1 MSDVLDQIL
10 THGLE
15 RLAERGV
22 PDDGP
27 IALPVRPLGRPNTRP
42 SLRLVAAAATVVA
55 LIVGAVALASR
66 NTAPDT
72 QAAGPEATATR
83 LDLPPIELAR
93 DARGW
98 VVGDQFVVW
107 GGRTGLLPPREI
119 STEVS
124 GEPARG
130 AILDLDGLTWRDLP
144 EPPLSGRIRPASAVI
159 GDQIYVLGGLIPEQ
173 GAASDGARYDVSDG
187 SWEPIADPPPDV
199 CPQTATALEGLIY
212 AVGLCHGGDQMPFA
226 VYDPATDSWREL
238 PTAPLL
244 RAGGPFALLARGQ
257 ELAFLSDLGGALWSP
272 ADERWRR
279 IPAFPDIPA
288 PSSGFIHSIV
298 HGLLPDGTVIAIAST
313 DASPDGGWA
322 IFASYLDAAGT
333 WSSPQ
338 LLQFGEEGLHGVP
351 NSGETG
357 LVVGNRFVWPALG
370 LAWLDLDT
378 GEVGETG
385 RFVDGVPVDRLAA
398 VLVPLDANRLM
409 IYGGQLADSDEDRTD
424 TGPAIITLP

>member
-27 IALPVRPLGRPNTRP
+27 IALPVRPLGRADTRP

-187 SWEPIADPPPDV
+187 SWEPIADPPPDL
-199 CPQTATALEGLIY
+199 CPQTATALGGLIY

-226 VYDPATDSWREL
+226 AYDPATDSWREL
-238 PTAPLL
+238 PPAPPVAGTLL
-244 RAGGPFALLARGQ
+244 VRGQ
-257 ELAFLSDLGGALWSP
+257 GLALFGDGGGALWSS
-272 ADERWRR
+272 ADERWQQ
-279 IPAFPDIPA
+279 IPGFPEIPA
-288 PSSGFIHSIV
+288 PAQTGNHPIALHTS
-298 HGLLPDGTVIAIAST
+298 LPDGRIIAIVGAAVT
-313 DASPDGGWA
+313 ADGPHGTFIA
-322 IFASYLDAAGT
+322 FLDRAGE
-333 WSSPQ
+333 WSAPQ
-338 LLQFGEEGLHGVP
+338 LLPFGEENASYPEAEPAVI
-351 NSGETG
+351 
-357 LVVGNRFVWPALG
+357 VGRRVVWPSALG

-385 RFVDGVPVDRLAA
+385 RFVDGVPVDRLSA
-398 VLVPLDANRLM
+398 VMVALNANRLL
-409 IYGGQLADSDEDRTD
+409 IYGGQLALSDEDRTD
-424 TGPAIITLP
+424 TGPVIITLP